1 MKGMAGFTKPRLVIV
16 GGSVGGLF
24 LGNILMRAGWQVDI
38 FERVTEE
45 LASRGAGIAEHAAMV
60 PIMTAAGIV
69 AEGGIGIEMPGR
81 TAYDRFGTIIA
92 RYPYPQYIAAWSL
105 VFNPLRAAF
114 PREHYHQGRQ
124 LVGITRRMR
133 SVAAHFADGG
143 LVEADLIV
151 GADGFRSTVRALE
164 APEIV
169 ARYARYVA
177 WRGLVDEINLPAQ
190 FTRETFGNFAF
201 CFPPRGQFIGYP
213 LAGRDDSHEAGHRR
227 YNFIWYTH
235 LPEEDLADLLTDYE
249 GVTHEYSIPP
259 PLIRSEHSDALKQQ
273 AAALLPPMFSEVV
286 ERAQRYMVQP
296 VYDVES
302 AHIAFDRVAL
312 LGDAAFVARPH
323 VGIGVL
329 KAAEDA
335 FELMTCLAGSLRVE
349 DALAQYE
356 KTRVA
361 AGRSAV
367 AVGRYLG
374 SFIER
379 GLAGPQSDP
388 SLGLSPEKIIRIS
401 ARPVPEIIECL
412 NEQIGGSAFGLA
424 TASTKG

>member
-1 MKGMAGFTKPRLVIV
+1 
-16 GGSVGGLF
+16 
-24 LGNILMRAGWQVDI
+24 MR
-38 FERVTEE
+38 
-45 LASRGAGIAEHAAMV
+45 S
-60 PIMTAAGIV
+60 
-69 AEGGIGIEMPGR
+69 
-81 TAYDRFGTIIA
+81 
-92 RYPYPQYIAAWSL
+92 IAARCSGAL
-105 VFNPLRAAF
+105 P
-114 PREHYHQGRQ
+114 H
-124 LVGITRRMR
+124 RRSR
-133 SVAAHFADGG
+133 
-143 LVEADLIV
+143 
-151 GADGFRSTVRALE
+151 
-164 APEIV
+164 
-169 ARYARYVA
+169 
-177 WRGLVDEINLPAQ
+177 PAQ
-190 FTRETFGNFAF
+190 FTREAFGNFAF

-213 LAGRDDSHEAGHRR
+213 LAGKDDSHEAGRR
-227 YNFIWYTH
+227 
-235 LPEEDLADLLTDYE
+235 ADLLTDDE

-273 AAALLPPMFSEVV
+273 ATALLPPMFSEVV

-296 VYDVES
+296 IYDVES

-335 FELMTCLAGSLRVE
+335 FELMKCLAGSLRVE
-349 DALAQYE
+349 DALAHYE

-379 GLAGPQSDP
+379 GLPGPQSDP

-401 ARPVPEIIECL
+401 ARPVPEIMECL
-412 NEQIGGSAFGLA
+412 NEQIGASAFGLA